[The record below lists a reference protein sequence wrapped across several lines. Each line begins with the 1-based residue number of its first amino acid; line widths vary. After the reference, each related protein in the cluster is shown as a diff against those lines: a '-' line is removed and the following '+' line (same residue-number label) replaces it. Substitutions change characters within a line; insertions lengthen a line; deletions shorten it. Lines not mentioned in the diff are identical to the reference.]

1 VRELPRPF
9 LKWAGGKTRL
19 LAELS
24 RQLPDHFNIYH
35 EPFLGGGA
43 LFFHLVARR
52 RVRRAILSDINGT
65 LVETY
70 LGLRDELEEVLRHL
84 REHAGCHDRDHYYRT
99 RDQDPDSEDRAARAA
114 RFIYLNR
121 TCYNGLYRE
130 SRSGRF
136 NVPMGRYANP
146 NICNE
151 SLLRAASAALSTAE
165 IVCTPFSTAASRAM
179 AGDLVYMDP
188 PYQPL
193 TSTSS
198 FTAYHRGGF
207 DESEQHHLGRV
218 FRQLAQRGVQVVLSN
233 SDTDLVRLIYA
244 GLPQEQVQ
252 VARSI
257 NSRASGRGAVAELIV
272 RGGPGFLDTPHGE
285 G

>member
-1 VRELPRPF
+1 MRELPRPF

-19 LAELS
+19 LAELD
-24 RQLPDHFNIYH
+24 RQLPAEFSTYH

-43 LFFHLVARR
+43 LFFHLVAAR
-52 RVRRAILSDINGT
+52 RVGRAILSDINAA

-84 REHAGCHDRDHYYRT
+84 QDHAARHDRDHYYRT
-99 RDQDPDSEDRAARAA
+99 RDEDTEGGEMAARAA

-151 SLLRAASAALSTAE
+151 KLLRAASQALESAE
-165 IVCTPFSTAASRAM
+165 IVCAPFSAAAGRAL

-198 FTAYHRGGF
+198 FTTYHRGGF
-207 DESEQHHLGRV
+207 GESEQQHLGRV
-218 FRQLAQRGVQVVLSN
+218 FRELAGRGVQVILSN
-233 SDTDLVRLIYA
+233 SDTDLVREIYA
-244 GLPQEQVQ
+244 GLPQEQVL
-252 VARSI
+252 VSRSI

-272 RGGPGFLDTPHGE
+272 RGGDDFLDTPQGE

>member
-1 VRELPRPF
+1 

-24 RQLPDHFNIYH
+24 RRLPPEFGTYH

-43 LFFHLVARR
+43 LFFHMVAARR
-52 RVRRAILSDINGT
+52 IGHAILSDINAA

-70 LGLRDELEEVLRHL
+70 LGVRDELEEVLGHL
-84 REHAGCHDRDHYYRT
+84 REHAGQHDRDHYYRT
-99 RDQDPDSEDRAARAA
+99 RDENPGEGGRAAQAA

-151 SLLRAASAALSTAE
+151 ELLRSASAALASAE
-165 IVCTPFSTAASRAM
+165 IVCAPFSTATRRAL

-193 TSTSS
+193 TSTAS
-198 FTAYHRGGF
+198 FTTYHRGGF
-207 DESEQHHLGRV
+207 GEPEQQHLGRV
-218 FRQLAQRGVQVVLSN
+218 FRELAGRGVQVLLSN
-233 SDTDLVRLIYA
+233 SDTDLVRRIYA
-244 GLPQEQVQ
+244 GLPQEQVL
-252 VARSI
+252 VARPI
-257 NSRASGRGAVAELIV
+257 NSRAGGRGAVAELIV
-272 RGGPGFLDTPHGE
+272 RGGAEFVDTPQGE